1 MEENQWFCIKKEEGN
16 QWYCIKEEDVR
27 KSMIFYKGERGGGEG
42 GRWKKGET
50 EQKEKKEKE
59 PASTW

>member
-1 MEENQWFCIKKEEGN
+1 MEGN

-27 KSMIFYKGERGGGEG
+27 KSVILYKGERGGGEG

-50 EQKEKKEKE
+50 KQKEKKEKE